1 MKATP
6 AGIPMMTGHGRLGD
20 VAVGTALFC
29 GFRSVKTREINKCMN
44 DGRDNRIICVDFD
57 S

>member
-20 VAVGTALFC
+20 VVVGTALLW
-29 GFRSVKTREINKCMN
+29 GFRS
-44 DGRDNRIICVDFD
+44 G
-57 S
+57 